1 MKEAN
6 SAKIENDGLPVPLE
20 QLVMYFPDYVPFKGF
35 YDLRCYNMPKKVFKK
50 LWRIQRFL
58 FNMTQKKAYY
68 KKWHPN
74 QWEAA
79 KELSANYQQ
88 ILFQYT

>member
-1 MKEAN
+1 MKKDN
-6 SAKIENDGLPVPLE
+6 STKNGNDGLPVPLQ

-35 YDLRCYNMPKKVFKK
+35 YDLRCYDMPKKIFKK
-50 LWRIQRFL
+50 LWFIQKFL
-58 FNMTQKKAYY
+58 FKMEQKKAYY
-68 KKWHPN
+68 KKWHSM
-74 QWEAA
+74 QWEEA

>member
-1 MKEAN
+1 MKETDN
-6 SAKIENDGLPVPLE
+6 IKKGNDGLPVPLQ

-35 YDLRCYNMPKKVFKK
+35 YDLRCYDMPKKMFKK
-50 LWRIQRFL
+50 LWYIQKHLHHMEARKTYF
-58 FNMTQKKAYY
+58 
-68 KKWHPN
+68 KKWHPV

-79 KELSANYQQ
+79 KELSVNYQQ